1 MMPAMTR
8 VLVISD
14 IHANQAAL
22 ESVLA
27 AAAGRYDTIWC
38 LGDLVGYG
46 PRPNE
51 CIEIVRDRAALC
63 VMGNHDWAV
72 LGRPG
77 INVDDFNPQA
87 RQAVLW
93 TRDELKPENR
103 QYKQQAAEIFLA
115 EKARMEQQQK
125 PQAPK
130 FDTEEEKLA
139 YEFAQRYVVP
149 QLMEPIA
156 KLQRDTE
163 QQLQINTALGY
174 ASSKATADPE
184 FARALYSNE
193 IGNVMNEYSLPPSQ
207 RSVDM
212 AYDIWRGRK
221 VAGNNQQ
228 QATNEQVLASKTA
241 LADEKSR
248 AQLSTGG
255 ARTSGAVSQQDLLD
269 KMREEIMNPSIT
281 SDQAVEIMKKKYKID
296 VGKPY

>member
-1 MMPAMTR
+1 MEEQNIQIQMPEET
-8 VLVISD
+8 VTEQPEI
-14 IHANQAAL
+14 INQMPELDEIEQAIAEIQDFKGGSL
-22 ESVLA
+22 RERWKGLKGKELAKAIAESYV
-27 AAAGRYDTIWC
+27 
-38 LGDLVGYG
+38 
-46 PRPNE
+46 N
-51 CIEIVRDRAALC
+51 IERFQEL
-63 VMGNHDWAV
+63 
-72 LGRPG
+72 
-77 INVDDFNPQA
+77 
-87 RQAVLW
+87 
-93 TRDELKPENR
+93 ELKPENR